1 MNDDTTTIA
10 ALKEQV
16 EAFTVARDWL
26 QFHSPK
32 NLSMAIAAEAAELME
47 HFLWCDGSSS
57 ERLLVDPVLAV
68 AIGEEVADIAIYTLE
83 LANVI
88 GLDLTE
94 AIAAKM
100 QVNAEKYPVDKAK
113 GSAAKYT
120 EL

>member
-16 EAFTVARDWL
+16 RTFAVARDWL
-26 QFHSPK
+26 QFHTPK

-47 HFLWCDGSSS
+47 HFLWCDGPGSGQ
-57 ERLLVDPVLAV
+57 LAADPEKAV
-68 AIGEEVADIAIYTLE
+68 AIREEVADIVIYTLE

-88 GLDLTE
+88 GLDLAE

-100 QVNAEKYPVDKAK
+100 QINADKYPVDKAK

-120 EL
+120 DL